1 VDLYYYTLA
10 SLPALMFDAP
20 PPIREEEFLAI
31 CRATLQPG
39 DYAAVSRL
47 SLGIDPGLTGL
58 AVVDRWK
65 AWLETLRGELAR
77 QRAQRLG
84 RDAQKYAHIGGFIA
98 QAQDLARAV
107 LSESSP
113 ALAEQTLLRAA
124 WAFLDDLEAGH
135 NFDLER
141 VVLYALK
148 LKIAALKALRNR
160 KDGAEK
166 FSSIYTSIFSQ
177 HTTLTVSGERA

>member
-1 VDLYYYTLA
+1 MDLYYYTLA
-10 SLPALMFDAP
+10 SLPALSFEAP
-20 PPIREEEFLAI
+20 PPIREEEFLAV
-31 CRATLQPG
+31 CRSIMQPG
-39 DYAAVSRL
+39 DCEAVSRL
-47 SLGIDPGLTGL
+47 SLGLDPGLTGL

-98 QAQDLARAV
+98 QAQELARAV
-107 LSESSP
+107 MSETSP

-124 WAFLDDLEAGH
+124 WSFLDDLEPGH

-148 LKIAALKALRNR
+148 LMIAALKARRNR
-160 KDGAEK
+160 KDGAEN
-166 FSSIYTSIFSQ
+166 FSSIYTSIFSK
-177 HTTLTVSGERA
+177 HTTLTASGERA

>member
-1 VDLYYYTLA
+1 VDQYYYTLA
-10 SLPALMFDAP
+10 SLPALMFDSA
-20 PPIREEEFLAI
+20 PPIREADFLEV

-39 DYAAVSRL
+39 DYEKVSRL
-47 SLGIDPGLTGL
+47 SLELDADASGL
-58 AVVDRWK
+58 AVVGRWK

-84 RDAQKYAHIGGFIA
+84 RDAQKYAYLGGFIA
-98 QAQDLARAV
+98 QAQELARAV
-107 LSESSP
+107 MSEASP
-113 ALAEQTLLRAA
+113 AQAEQALLRAA
-124 WAFLDDLEAGH
+124 WSFLDDLEAGH

-141 VVLYALK
+141 VALYALK

-166 FSSIYTSIFSQ
+166 FSSIYSS
-177 HTTLTVSGERA
+177 LTVSGEHA